1 MLKPIGNHV
10 IIKVEEA
17 KNVTT
22 SGIHLVSAANEKPQQ
37 GVVMAVGSG
46 SILEDGTRLPIEVAA
61 GNEVIF
67 SQYAGVTIAYE
78 GEQYL
83 IVNERDILAVIEKEA
98 N

>member
-17 KNVTT
+17 KSVTT

-46 SILEDGTRLPIEVAA
+46 SILEDGTRLPIEVAV

-67 SQYAGVTIAYE
+67 SQYAGVTVAYE